1 MLSRVANSIYWMNRY
16 IERAENHARFIG
28 VTFNLIL
35 DMPPNEQAQWEPLLY
50 ASGDHAAFDEHYDK
64 INRSNILRFMS
75 FDDRNPNAIMSC
87 VHKARENARS
97 IREIISKEMWE
108 HINQFYLS
116 CKEASRREQW
126 KIDDWQDFFN
136 QVKMDSQLF
145 YGIVDST
152 FTRNEGWQ
160 FGRLGRYLERADKT
174 SRFIDVKYFIL
185 LPDVHEVGSNLDV
198 LQWSA
203 VLKSVSAFNMYRQA
217 HLTIKPY
224 EIVEFLIL
232 DHHFPRSIFY
242 CLKEVEDAI
251 VQITGHHSKRH
262 PAVKVIG
269 KLRSDIEYND
279 ISDIFDFGLHESLDQ
294 FQQKLNVVGDVI
306 YESYFA
312 LKPEAETED
321 QVVEQ

>member
-16 IERAENHARFIG
+16 LERAENHARFIG

-35 DMPPNEQAQWEPLLY
+35 DMPKNETAQWEPLLY
-50 ASGDHAAFDEHYDK
+50 ASGDFEAFQEAFPQST
-64 INRSNILRFMS
+64 RSNILRFMS
-75 FDDRNPNAIMSC
+75 FDERNPNAILSC

-108 HINQFYLS
+108 HINQFYHR
-116 CKEASRREQW
+116 CKDASRRDKW
-126 KIDDWQDFFN
+126 KMDDWQDFYN
-136 QVKMDSQLF
+136 QVKMDSQLY

-152 FTRNEGWQ
+152 FTRSEGYQ

-203 VLKSVSAFNMYRQA
+203 VLKSVSAFNMYRQT
-217 HLTIKPY
+217 HLTINPS
-224 EIVEFLIL
+224 EIVEFLML
-232 DHHFPRSIFY
+232 DQHFPRSLFY

-251 VQITGHHSKRH
+251 IQITGHHSKRH

-269 KLRSDIEYND
+269 KLRSDMEYND
-279 ISDIFDFGLHESLDQ
+279 IRDIFQFGLHESLDV
-294 FQQKLNVVGDVI
+294 FQQKLNHVGDVI

-312 LKPEAETED
+312 MKSPAEIEED
-321 QVVEQ
+321 RMEQ